1 MDFAEALPQSCYRA
15 TSTNWE
21 LLYNKRPNS
30 IYEAVEMKVRLSAS
44 DIPQIE
50 EIEISDSDSVA
61 NSFNEN
67 TETVILVVG
76 ATGSGKSTF
85 INTAYGTPVATVGH
99 TLNSCTSTVQAFEIA
114 HPGKGKVFLV
124 DTPGFDDTYIDDT
137 KIVKSLVDWLQQHP
151 DRMLGGVICLHEISL
166 SRMAWGPGDH
176 IAFAKLLCGDS
187 GLSNVLL
194 ATTKWGEV
202 APAKGAT
209 RERELASKYWQEM
222 VQNGS
227 TMTRFNLSR
236 ESAWEIID
244 SLLSKPPI
252 AIRSLQDHQRSFIK
266 QSHTAVKP
274 KASVFGL
281 FQSLLAAIRFR
292 KLLR

>member
-1 MDFAEALPQSCYRA
+1 M
-15 TSTNWE
+15 
-21 LLYNKRPNS
+21 
-30 IYEAVEMKVRLSAS
+30 
-44 DIPQIE
+44 
-50 EIEISDSDSVA
+50 
-61 NSFNEN
+61 
-67 TETVILVVG
+67 
-76 ATGSGKSTF
+76 
-85 INTAYGTPVATVGH
+85 
-99 TLNSCTSTVQAFEIA
+99 NSCTSTVQAFEIA
-114 HPGKGKVFLV
+114 RPGKGKVFLV

-137 KIVKSLVDWLQQHP
+137 KIVKSLVDWLQYVTLAKFLYIYSHHYRQHP

-222 VQNGS
+222 VRNGS

-236 ESAWEIID
+236 ESALEIID
-244 SLLSKPPI
+244 SLLLKPPI